1 MNIRVI
7 SGRYGSRKLDAPDG
21 ATTHPMSERIRNAL
35 FNSLGADIVGTTVLD
50 AFAGSGAVGIEAL
63 SRGAAHATFIERDR
77 IAHKIIAKNLETLGI
92 DDAKLIRATIA
103 SWDQTSD
110 QLFDIVFADPPYH
123 DVQLPTLARL
133 AAHVVPGGRLIVSL
147 PDRQAAPTFDG
158 VSLVSERPYGNAKLA
173 IYVRE

>member
-63 SRGAAHATFIERDR
+63 SRGAAYATFIERDR

-92 DDAKLIRATIA
+92 DDAKLIHTTVA
-103 SWDQTSD
+103 SWDQTS
-110 QLFDIVFADPPYH
+110 
-123 DVQLPTLARL
+123 
-133 AAHVVPGGRLIVSL
+133 
-147 PDRQAAPTFDG
+147 
-158 VSLVSERPYGNAKLA
+158 N
-173 IYVRE
+173 